1 MTEIEFIESGL
12 KEMISKMES
21 FVNENEDILSVLH
34 HSQKLSAVNL
44 MRYLI
49 LRNEDIRT
57 LQDRLHNQGLSSLA
71 SSEGHILCQLQM
83 ILRRLGNDIPDDE
96 ISSLDHITGKK
107 LISQRSREMF
117 GSKKTSGIPFL
128 MVTFDSDFADN
139 YNLVKK
145 LLLSGMNIARIN
157 TAHDDEETWEKM
169 ISNVKAAS
177 EETGI
182 PCRIYM
188 DLAGPKLRTCILGK
202 GRKDGKINLKDGET
216 IFLAENDA
224 EYDPLSKVIGCDEP
238 GILKDLKEGERI
250 LFDDGLIEALIS
262 FKENNIAAL
271 RILRLSGKK
280 PVLKSEKGMNF
291 PDSRLY
297 IPALTSYDISILP
310 FIIRHADMVGYSF
323 VRDDEDLLLLQDEI
337 KKRGS
342 SIPIILKIETT
353 EAVSNLPSLLIQGM
367 REKNFGVM
375 IARGDLAVE
384 IGFERMSEIQEE
396 ILWICE
402 AGHVPVIWA
411 TQVLETQNKLG
422 IATRSEVT
430 DAAHS
435 IMAECVMLN
444 KGDYIIEVMK
454 TLLDI
459 LQRSGTHHIKKRY
472 VFRNMNIASR
482 FISKLEK

>member
-182 PCRIYM
+182 PCRIYRIWQVRSSG
-188 DLAGPKLRTCILGK
+188 LVFS
-202 GRKDGKINLKDGET
+202 E
-216 IFLAENDA
+216 
-224 EYDPLSKVIGCDEP
+224 
-238 GILKDLKEGERI
+238 KEGKTVKSILRMARLFFLPRTTPNMI
-250 LFDDGLIEALIS
+250 LFQ
-262 FKENNIAAL
+262 K
-271 RILRLSGKK
+271 
-280 PVLKSEKGMNF
+280 
-291 PDSRLY
+291 
-297 IPALTSYDISILP
+297 
-310 FIIRHADMVGYSF
+310 
-323 VRDDEDLLLLQDEI
+323 
-337 KKRGS
+337 
-342 SIPIILKIETT
+342 
-353 EAVSNLPSLLIQGM
+353 
-367 REKNFGVM
+367 
-375 IARGDLAVE
+375 
-384 IGFERMSEIQEE
+384 
-396 ILWICE
+396 
-402 AGHVPVIWA
+402 
-411 TQVLETQNKLG
+411 
-422 IATRSEVT
+422 
-430 DAAHS
+430 
-435 IMAECVMLN
+435 
-444 KGDYIIEVMK
+444 
-454 TLLDI
+454 
-459 LQRSGTHHIKKRY
+459 
-472 VFRNMNIASR
+472 
-482 FISKLEK
+482 